1 MVERD
6 RLARVARPLRTPGS
20 AGAQSSQQS
29 HDVHMLDMSVSLTT
43 GGLLNIYRVKEAF
56 QFCTSMQTKGRSPTD
71 LWAMRTCMRVL
82 GVHYLVMLTMQSL
95 VLDSDYTANIADQS
109 SREAD

>member
-1 MVERD
+1 
-6 RLARVARPLRTPGS
+6 
-20 AGAQSSQQS
+20 
-29 HDVHMLDMSVSLTT
+29 
-43 GGLLNIYRVKEAF
+43 
-56 QFCTSMQTKGRSPTD
+56 
-71 LWAMRTCMRVL
+71 MRTCMRVL